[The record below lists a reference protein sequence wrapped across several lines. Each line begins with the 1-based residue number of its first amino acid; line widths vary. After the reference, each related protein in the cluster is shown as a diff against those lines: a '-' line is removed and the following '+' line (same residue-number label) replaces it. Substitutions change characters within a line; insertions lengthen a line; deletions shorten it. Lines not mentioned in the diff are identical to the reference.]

1 MEFIAITQQTCSWLL
16 AHPDIVAAL
25 HGVIVTEHVDSL
37 RKSEFASGPL
47 RMAGS
52 EDGKVLAIWN
62 REYLSGTGSE
72 AWGVFKLRGA
82 HSLTA
87 QLAISQQVFERTI
100 YVINHRL
107 QGLLLD
113 GDLIHRPWANGSH
126 TCLAGRGT
134 EARQFS
140 IAYFEEGP
148 GYAELSS
155 KAIFSIGPEHDFTK
169 LQQAIDA
176 ELRNF
181 APAVLAANKII
192 DAQRRRPLLEAPAL
206 QELRSAVLSGRDSSI
221 ASSVTVSANFSNA
234 FEAKAYETLHWDYS
248 RWVGSGA
255 LNETQRRVL
264 DADALARHPLRI
276 MGPAGSGKTL
286 LMQLLSI
293 KYLKAAEAERRELR
307 VLYLVHNA
315 AMAQSVIDRFR
326 VLGAEEYL
334 TRKDQ
339 SLVVVT
345 LSEYG
350 RVLIGI
356 SESSIIDKDA
366 QKTKVFQL
374 ELIKAAL
381 KEALE
386 ANKKLRSESDLLM
399 EVNRNQRYSIYSHI
413 C

>member
-1 MEFIAITQQTCSWLL
+1 MAKLFGAEWEKLLRRILTNAFSSNLHFLPSDGQDHAFSAVPNHSLVLFRYPISVPIEVLNLARDASERMWPEIVAEHKGVIPTLEYFEGLFPIKVSCLKTHFLADILCRFIAVYNQVGSPDFTKESISKMIARSRVMEFIAITQQTCSWLL

-72 AWGVFKLRGA
+72 AWGVFKLQGA

-140 IAYFEEGP
+140 IAYFEGGP
-148 GYAELSS
+148 GYADLSS

-169 LQQAIDA
+169 LQKAIDA

-206 QELRSAVLSGRDSSI
+206 QDLRSAVLSGSDSSI
-221 ASSVTVSANFSNA
+221 ASSVTVNTNFSSA
-234 FEAKAYETLHWDYS
+234 FEAKAYQNSTL
-248 RWVGSGA
+248 G
-255 LNETQRRVL
+255 LF
-264 DADALARHPLRI
+264 
-276 MGPAGSGKTL
+276 TL
-286 LMQLLSI
+286 GRKRS
-293 KYLKAAEAERRELR
+293 AE
-307 VLYLVHNA
+307 
-315 AMAQSVIDRFR
+315 
-326 VLGAEEYL
+326 
-334 TRKDQ
+334 
-339 SLVVVT
+339 
-345 LSEYG
+345 
-350 RVLIGI
+350 
-356 SESSIIDKDA
+356 
-366 QKTKVFQL
+366 
-374 ELIKAAL
+374 
-381 KEALE
+381 
-386 ANKKLRSESDLLM
+386 
-399 EVNRNQRYSIYSHI
+399 
-413 C
+413 